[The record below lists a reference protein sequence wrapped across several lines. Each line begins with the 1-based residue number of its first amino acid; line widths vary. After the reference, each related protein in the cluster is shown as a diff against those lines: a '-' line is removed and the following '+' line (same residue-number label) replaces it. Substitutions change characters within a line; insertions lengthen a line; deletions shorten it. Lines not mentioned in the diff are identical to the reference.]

1 MGDLTMASVLSLSEF
16 LHRFPSEDECYEY
29 LAKKRWPNGFRCPRC
44 GHPTAYY
51 LSARKKYQCINCR
64 HQTSVTAG
72 TVFHKL
78 RQPLSKLFW
87 AVYLIA
93 TTKKGISAM
102 ELQRKLGLKSYRTAW
117 TLLHKIRVAMA
128 SSQAFPLTGTV
139 EVDETYIGGRR
150 PGKRGRGAE
159 GKSLVAAAVETPGR
173 SMGRAY
179 LKTREDA
186 STDSLQSFIKSYVTP
201 GVTVSSD
208 AFKSYTFLSL
218 NYVHKPIARSRY
230 SSDAESLPKIHIVIA
245 NLKMWLRGTYNCLP
259 SKHLQKYLDE
269 FTFRF
274 NRRWKMD
281 NIFDKLLDRCIVNHP
296 CTYAELIA

>member
-1 MGDLTMASVLSLSEF
+1 MESVLSLREF
-16 LHRFPSEDECYEY
+16 LQRFPSEDECYQY
-29 LAKKRWPNGFRCPRC
+29 LAKKRWPNGFCCPKC
-44 GHPTAYY
+44 GHNTAYY
-51 LSARKKYQCINCR
+51 LSAYKRYQCTTCR
-64 HQTSVTAG
+64 HQTSLTSG
-72 TVFHKL
+72 TVFHRL
-78 RQPLSKLFW
+78 RQPLEILFW
-87 AVYLIA
+87 AIYLIA
-93 TTKKGISAM
+93 TSKKGISAL

-117 TLLHKIRVAMA
+117 TLLHKIRSAMA

-179 LKTREDA
+179 LKTMEDA
-186 STDSLQSFIKSYVTP
+186 STNSLQSFVTSHVTP
-201 GVTVSSD
+201 GVTVTSD
-208 AFKSYTFLSL
+208 AFKSYTFLTQD
-218 NYVHKPIARSRY
+218 YVHIPIARSLHL
-230 SSDAESLPKIHIVIA
+230 SENEPLQKVHIVIA

-269 FTFRF
+269 FIFRF
-274 NRRWKMD
+274 NRRWKIE
-281 NIFDKLLDRCIVNHP
+281 NIFDKLLDRCILNHP